1 MSTTFHP
8 TCAICAICGKPILP
22 LERSAYAWLPGL
34 LWWSLVHKACKGD
47 ASPASGIHAYV

>member
-8 TCAICAICGKPILP
+8 ICAICGKPILP